1 MTHSFA
7 QSGFLRHLLA
17 YTASEVAAKAS
28 RLVVVVAVAR
38 TLSPEAIGL
47 AAAALAAGD
56 ILKALTENGVNQR
69 IIQSPPEELAQ
80 RCNTAHRIFWVWCSG
95 LCLLQLAV
103 AAGLFVM
110 GHTMLAML
118 LAVLAGEYLFMPAGL
133 VQAALAMREGKL
145 QQTAAIAG
153 GQVVGANALTALLA
167 VVWASPLALVL
178 PRLLTAP
185 VWLVLMRRLRRW
197 SPDRR
202 AGFAALKPF
211 VVYGWAVLGVELVKV
226 LRLQADKLVVGA
238 MMGAEALGIY
248 FMAFNAGL
256 GLATSFTQAF
266 SVVLFP
272 HLCAAEDKHG
282 ALRHGL
288 SLSLLILTPLV
299 LLQAALAPVYVP
311 LLLGQGWAEIAP
323 VVSVL
328 CLAALPTVI
337 WSAVAGWLRS
347 ENRPVT
353 ELRVSTVLAVGLIAN
368 TALMAPLGLMP
379 VAVGYVCTCSAI
391 MLAASWALLPR
402 GSAITQEAR
411 AQ

>member
-69 IIQSPPEELAQ
+69 IIQAPSEELPQ
-80 RCNTAHRIFWVWCSG
+80 RCNTAHRIFWGWCSG

-103 AAGLFVM
+103 AAALFVM
-110 GHTMLAML
+110 GHAMLAML

-167 VVWASPLALVL
+167 VAWASPLALVL

-288 SLSLLILTPLV
+288 GLSLLILTPLV

-391 MLAASWALLPR
+391 MLAASWTLLPR
-402 GSAITQEAR
+402 SSAITQEAR

>member
-17 YTASEVAAKAS
+17 YTVSEVAAKAS

-69 IIQSPPEELAQ
+69 IIQAPSEELAQ

-103 AAGLFVM
+103 AAALFVM
-110 GHTMLAML
+110 GHAMLAML

-211 VVYGWAVLGVELVKV
+211 VGYGWAVLGVELVKV

-238 MMGAEALGIY
+238 MLGAEALGIY

-288 SLSLLILTPLV
+288 GLSLLILTPLV

-379 VAVGYVCTCSAI
+379 VAVGYVCTCTAI

>member
-7 QSGFLRHLLA
+7 RSGFLQHLLA

-69 IIQSPPEELAQ
+69 IIQAPSEELAR
-80 RCNTAHRIFWVWCSG
+80 RCNTAHRIFWVWCAG

-103 AAGLFVM
+103 AAALFIM

-185 VWLVLMRRLRRW
+185 VWLVLMRRLRWW
-197 SPDRR
+197 SPDRQ

-288 SLSLLILTPLV
+288 GLSLLILTPLV

-391 MLAASWALLPR
+391 MLAASWTLLPR

>member
-1 MTHSFA
+1 MTHSFV

-69 IIQSPPEELAQ
+69 IIRARSEELAQ
-80 RCNTAHRIFWVWCSG
+80 RCNTAHRIFWVWCTG

-103 AAGLFVM
+103 AAALFVM

-167 VVWASPLALVL
+167 MVWASPLALVL

-185 VWLVLMRRLRRW
+185 VWLVLMRRLRQW

-288 SLSLLILTPLV
+288 GLSLLILTPLV
-299 LLQAALAPVYVP
+299 LLQATLAPVYVP

-391 MLAASWALLPR
+391 MLVASWALLPR